1 MNKKNKLLCF
11 ICLFLIGILSS
22 VVNLVSS
29 VDVQH
34 KCRYKDTLKPGFYIK
49 DTLRAEKTR
58 YYRLSVPRKGKYQVY
73 TLRGQVSLALLDSN
87 CQVIDEGVRL
97 GEETLNQGF
106 YYVALISY
114 LPEAKDYTL
123 YFLSSQ
129 PANMQVP
136 GSWSNF
142 INPGESVTAYLNIR
156 ESGRYKLIASS
167 TKQSFSASV
176 SHYDDDGKYQ
186 LVDRHPKQGTGVRL
200 MNKEFDLDPG
210 RYTSRFKAIN
220 YGSGGYLV
228 ITLTQTERSELSQS
242 NQTAAEKFQIK
253 YGINMEARLEAEAG
267 ELPSKFASIELGRKA
282 AEAFFKYWSSTQQSN
297 GNFCYKNIYPSGTSE
312 AVEVDARGEI
322 ISVSQTFS
330 HKPKS
335 FGEDLLAYFNEKYS
349 RMFLNHVKEG
359 HENAYHYAQMIGL
372 SGRKKLRSLWLQI
385 LDQPYIVQ
393 VTISQ
398 KVPTKKELE
407 AFSGLEVDQKKTTS
421 ESTQKT
427 LDNPSKATLDTQNL
441 QQKIQSTI
449 RKSHPDVS
457 VRVQAEQ
464 GTVHFYFDMQEAT
477 QDSAYLDRLVLG
489 AVGLAG
495 MAKFMYDTATDWD
508 ASKTYITY
516 RKVMISWIFTVD
528 CEKAIHIDEANKR
541 ADFIASRIHWVQR

>member
-1 MNKKNKLLCF
+1 MKKTNKFLCF
-11 ICLFLIGILSS
+11 ICLFLLGIFSS
-22 VVNLVSS
+22 EVNLDSS

-34 KCRYKDTLKPGFYIK
+34 KCRYRDTLKPGFYIK

-58 YYRLSVPRKGKYQVY
+58 YYRLSVPRKAKYQVY

-97 GEETLNQGF
+97 GEETLNPGF
-106 YYVALISY
+106 YYAALISY

-129 PANMQVP
+129 SVEMRVP

-142 INPGESVTAYLNIR
+142 VYPGESVTAYLNIR
-156 ESGRYKLIASS
+156 ESGRYKLIVSCK
-167 TKQSFSASV
+167 KQSFSASI
-176 SHYDDDGKYQ
+176 SYYDDDGKYQ

-242 NQTAAEKFQIK
+242 HQTAAEKFQIK

-267 ELPSKFASIELGRKA
+267 ELPSKFASLELGRKA
-282 AEAFFKYWSSTQQSN
+282 TENFFKNWSSTQQPN
-297 GNFCYKNIYPSGTSE
+297 GGISYGNMYPSGTLE
-312 AVEVDARGEI
+312 TVEVDSSGEI
-322 ISVSQTFS
+322 VSVSQTFS
-330 HKPKS
+330 QKTKS

-349 RMFLNHVKEG
+349 HMFINHVKEG
-359 HENAYHYAQMIGL
+359 QENAYHYAQIVDL

-407 AFSGLEVDQKKTTS
+407 AFSGLEVDQKETTS

-427 LDNPSKATLDTQNL
+427 LDNSSKVTLDTQNL
-441 QQKIQSTI
+441 QQKLQSTI
-449 RKSHPDVS
+449 RQSHPDVS
-457 VRVQAEQ
+457 VRVQIEQ
-464 GTVHFYFDMQEAT
+464 GTIHFYFDMQQAT
-477 QDSAYLDRLVLG
+477 QDLAYLDRLVLG
-489 AVGLAG
+489 AVGLTG
-495 MAKFMYDTATDWD
+495 MAKFMYETATDWA
-508 ASKTYITY
+508 ASKTYFTF
-516 RKVMISWIFTVD
+516 RKTVVSWIHTVD
-528 CEKAIHIDEANKR
+528 CEKAIHIDEPNKR
-541 ADFIASRIHWVQR
+541 ADFIASRIHRVQR